1 MAKTR
6 KFDISEH
13 LGDNEIIAEYLDAC
27 MEEGGQELFLK
38 ALGDVMKAIGVT
50 EVSKRAGIGS
60 RSSAY
65 RSFSESGRP
74 EIGTVKAVLDA
85 IGMRL
90 SIVPKTQGHA
100 T

>member
-1 MAKTR
+1 MTKTR

-13 LGDNEIIAEYLDAC
+13 LTDEETMAEYLDAC

-50 EVSKRAGIGS
+50 EVTKRAGIAS

-65 RSFSESGRP
+65 KSFSESGRP
-74 EIGTVKAVLDA
+74 ELATVGAVLDA
-85 IGMRL
+85 MGMRF
-90 SIVPKTQGHA
+90 SVVPKEPVHPA
-100 T
+100 